1 MTLEVNVRH
10 ISLLLVT
17 LFMTACSAVDIV
29 DSREQSALQKAGFEQ
44 SQLSLHEGGELNYWQ
59 AGEGKTVLL
68 IHGFGG
74 TAVTSWQQVMLE
86 LSQDYRVIAPD
97 LAWFGQSVSNGK
109 PSLAT
114 QSQAIMQ
121 LIDSLDLDKVNVVG
135 ISYGGFVTFDLMI
148 NEPKVDK
155 AVLLASPGVLFSD
168 NALLQMNQRFEV
180 DDPSDI
186 FVPETPKQMRRLLDA
201 TFVDFPWYPGFI
213 DARIFDK
220 YFADY
225 LDEKRQ
231 LIEGLPADRD
241 RIAANIS
248 VDSLPPSVLIWGEN
262 DKVFPLSSGIQ
273 LADYLTAPIV
283 VIPQGAHGIS
293 NDYPEIISQTIRA
306 FVQ

>member
-1 MTLEVNVRH
+1 MRH
-10 ISLLLVT
+10 IYLLLLT
-17 LFMTACSAVDIV
+17 LFLSGCSAVDII
-29 DSREQSALQKAGFEQ
+29 DSREKQQLQTAGFEQ
-44 SQLSLHEGGELNYWQ
+44 HKLALQEGGELNYWQ
-59 AGEGKTVLL
+59 AGQGKAVLL

-97 LAWFGQSVSNGK
+97 LAWFGESVSQAT

-114 QSQAIMQ
+114 QSQAVRQ
-121 LIDSLDLDKVNVVG
+121 LIQALQLDKVNVVG
-135 ISYGGFVTFDLMI
+135 ISYGGFVTFDLML
-148 NEPKVDK
+148 NEPKVEK

-168 NALLQMNQRFEV
+168 GDLQQMNQRFEV
-180 DDPSDI
+180 DEPSAV

-213 DARIFDK
+213 DSSIYDK
-220 YFADY
+220 YFAGY
-225 LDEKRQ
+225 LDEKRK

-241 RIAANIS
+241 RIAANIA

-262 DKVFPLSSGIQ
+262 DKVFPLASGVQ

-293 NDYPEIISQTIRA
+293 NDYPEIVSQTIKA